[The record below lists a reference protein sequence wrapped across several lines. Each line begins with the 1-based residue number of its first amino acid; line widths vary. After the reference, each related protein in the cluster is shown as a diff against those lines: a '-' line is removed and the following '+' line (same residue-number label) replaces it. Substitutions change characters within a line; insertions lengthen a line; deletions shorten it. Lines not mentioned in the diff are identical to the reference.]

1 MCVRTTG
8 AWQVLRGTDG
18 GGGDG
23 AQALKGGAMPRNY
36 SAVRR
41 GRRFT
46 G

>member
-8 AWQVLRGTDG
+8 ALQVPRGTDG
-18 GGGDG
+18 GGGG

-36 SAVRR
+36 SAERR